1 MSTNLHTVEEMI
13 NANNEPSANKEEANK
28 NKSSSNE
35 NDKKIER
42 TSTGKKR
49 KKDKKKKDEN
59 KEENKKDEP
68 KQEEPKQEESK
79 KEEPKNEEPKK
90 EDPKKEEEK
99 KEEGPKVEGEKKEE
113 KKEEEKKE
121 SKKPR
126 EPEPKIPTDFTQLIN
141 ELNDLK
147 KEGNNLYKNGSL
159 EEAISKYK
167 IAHEKLEK
175 ELPKIDK
182 ERDYNPQSS
191 DLFTL
196 FIQLS
201 QNLSQCYFK
210 TEKYQE
216 SIDLDNKIIS
226 RDVHYDKSYC
236 RLFKCYLKLDK
247 KEEAVYF
254 GEILLKFDEETK
266 KKYEDVIPLIEETRK
281 EVQAKI
287 DAIRAK
293 ERKEMF
299 KSIAKY
305 AVPIVVLIGAFA
317 LYFFFF
323 KKKKIG
329 K

>member
-42 TSTGKKR
+42 TSTGKKK

-99 KEEGPKVEGEKKEE
+99 KEEGPKVEGEKK
-113 KKEEEKKE
+113 EEKKE

>member
-49 KKDKKKKDEN
+49 KKDKKKKVEN
-59 KEENKKDEP
+59 KEENKKEEP
-68 KQEEPKQEESK
+68 EQEEPKQEEPK

-90 EDPKKEEEK
+90 EEPKKEEEK
-99 KEEGPKVEGEKKEE
+99 KEEGPKEERKKKEE

-121 SKKPR
+121 FKKPR

-167 IAHEKLEK
+167 IAHEKLKK

-216 SIDLDNKIIS
+216 SIDLDNQIIS

>member
-1 MSTNLHTVEEMI
+1 MSTKLHTVEEMI

-42 TSTGKKR
+42 TSTGKKK

-216 SIDLDNKIIS
+216 SIDLDNQIIS

>member
-42 TSTGKKR
+42 TSTGKKK

-121 SKKPR
+121 SKKP
-126 EPEPKIPTDFTQLIN
+126 PTDFTQLIN

>member
-13 NANNEPSANKEEANK
+13 NANNEPSANKEEANI

-42 TSTGKKR
+42 TSTGKKK

-182 ERDYNPQSS
+182 ERDYNPLSS